1 MYLPLTTPFYP
12 DGRLNVRK
20 LAQNVARYSL
30 TPVAGIV
37 VLGASGEANL
47 LSDVETREALKMALE
62 AASETK
68 VMLAGVS
75 RDGVAATL
83 ELIDYAAELGYD
95 AAVVRAP
102 SFAGVSAKETHGY
115 LLTVADR
122 SALPVVLAGELPVE
136 LVAELAGHPR
146 VLGLVSD
153 FARPKEI
160 KLLVEKTAAV
170 KRSVTVTQVFTAV
183 TGRMRVSD
191 TPEGAL
197 VSAESLTGGVAVLA
211 AVASKPAVKTRTKVV
226 GFQILAAGTERM
238 LEGLAAGAV
247 GVVPAFS
254 ASAPQACYEVV
265 AAWKDGDPGLAEEK
279 QLRLVE
285 VVRRVEGELGVA
297 GIKYG
302 CDLNGYF
309 GGTPRLPL
317 LPVTGEQ
324 RVEIEALMQGLRS

>member
-1 MYLPLTTPFYP
+1 
-12 DGRLNVRK
+12 LN
-20 LAQNVARYSL
+20 
-30 TPVAGIV
+30 
-37 VLGASGEANL
+37 
-47 LSDVETREALKMALE
+47 
-62 AASETK
+62 
-68 VMLAGVS
+68 
-75 RDGVAATL
+75 
-83 ELIDYAAELGYD
+83 
-95 AAVVRAP
+95 
-102 SFAGVSAKETHGY
+102 AKEARGY
-115 LLTVADR
+115 LLAVADR
-122 SALPVVLAGELPVE
+122 SELPVVLAGELPVE

-153 FARPKEI
+153 FARPEEI
-160 KLLVEKTAAV
+160 RLLVEKTAAV
-170 KRSVTVTQVFTAV
+170 KRSVTVTQVFAAV
-183 TGRMRVSD
+183 TRRMRVAD

-238 LEGLAAGAV
+238 LEGLAAGVV
-247 GVVPAFS
+247 GVVPAFG

-285 VVRRVEGELGVA
+285 AVRRVEGELGVA

-317 LPVTGEQ
+317 LRITGEQ